1 MNTKPIPFELWK
13 NANPDLVESAESCDS
28 CHGKGFEM
36 CNFCKGDG
44 YTITEGDANST
55 ATCRYCKGERF
66 SCHGKGFEMCQFCKG
81 EGYTI
86 TEGNESSTTTCRY
99 CKGEGFLQC
108 DYCKGEKTTIFQLYQ
123 TQYKREL
130 SLLQNR
136 RVNAP

>member
-36 CNFCKGDG
+36 CNFCKGEG
-44 YTITEGDANST
+44 YTITEGDESST
-55 ATCRYCKGERF
+55 ATCR
-66 SCHGKGFEMCQFCKG
+66 
-81 EGYTI
+81 
-86 TEGNESSTTTCRY
+86 
-99 CKGEGFLQC
+99 
-108 DYCKGEKTTIFQLYQ
+108 YCKGEKTTIFQLYQ
-123 TQYKREL
+123 AQYKREL